1 MKTTASAL
9 PSIPRNL
16 DATMSLFSVPRYHRK
31 SSMVS
36 YYISPVCTSGDT
48 GVYAGHVIRCV
59 FYDLISATLTGA
71 VNRLLYRLLRI
82 HSLISNLRWDTWL
95 VMNGHGCN
103 SQLFFFFFFLAREE
117 ISVNKP
123 IYTRIHR
130 FCRMGYMSIF
140 CLSSIPRQKHPNQTR
155 RPVIADHPSLTIY
168 PTARPTDLSYP

>member
-103 SQLFFFFFFLAREE
+103 SQLFFFFFSRSGRNIGEQAHIHTHSSVLQDGIYEHFLLIFHPAPKTP
-117 ISVNKP
+117 KP
-123 IYTRIHR
+123 NTPAGHS
-130 FCRMGYMSIF
+130 G
-140 CLSSIPRQKHPNQTR
+140 SS
-155 RPVIADHPSLTIY
+155 
-168 PTARPTDLSYP
+168 